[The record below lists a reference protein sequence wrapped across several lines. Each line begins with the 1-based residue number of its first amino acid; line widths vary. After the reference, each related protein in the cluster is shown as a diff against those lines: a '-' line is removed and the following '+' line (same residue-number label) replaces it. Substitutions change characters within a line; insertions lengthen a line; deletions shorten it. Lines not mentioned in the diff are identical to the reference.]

1 MIIKT
6 LSNKDITLIKRALRN
21 LLKTQLLNSEAL
33 ARADFLMDN
42 LDKDDKFEILDNLL
56 ESMQGISAKEILA
69 TDYDE
74 NIH

>member
-56 ESMQGISAKEILA
+56 ESMQRISAKEILA

>member
-56 ESMQGISAKEILA
+56 ESMQGISAKEIVA